1 MAGRKPPLGIQVI
14 TILMLVGAIL
24 DIAAG
29 IFLLIESG
37 PVAEAAEVSESAITG
52 TAIAMLV
59 MGVVIG
65 LLALGLRSGSK
76 GVRLVIGVVMALRI
90 GFSIY
95 AVIALPGSRFEGVVT
110 GIIALVVLYY
120 LYADEDAKA
129 FFEDTARLA

>member
-129 FFEDTARLA
+129 FFEDTARLG